1 MNNVLLLAPAEVG
14 PKMAGPG
21 IRFLELAKQLHL
33 AGHRVVLGGIDD
45 IDQDFAAQLPFELF
59 KFHRLN
65 LPEKLNWAETVVIQ
79 GMVLRRHQFLKKA
92 GRPLVIDLYDPIFL
106 ETLAH
111 YRLDSDR
118 GQADHN
124 LLMGQM
130 LDMAVHGDFFLCASE
145 KQRDMWLGFLAACN
159 RINPATYAG
168 DKTLRDLIDLV
179 PFGIPDQAPDPAGP
193 GLRGLPGIKADDL
206 VILWNGGIWDWMSP
220 EPLVEA
226 VGLINR
232 RSLTDRPVKLVF
244 MGVKNPN
251 SDLPESGALARTR
264 ELINRLGLEDQ
275 VILNDWVKYQERG
288 GFLLQ
293 ADLAACL
300 YPPGLETDYSFRSR
314 FLDCIWAGLPF
325 LCSGGDAV
333 GQLAARENLGVVVNG
348 LNPEI
353 IAPKLAVF
361 LNSKEQKAAARENI
375 ARVAADFTWSRA
387 AGPLIDFCGRPRPAA
402 DKGWNFPSRP
412 RAALPVSYYA
422 RRVVDHFRQGTLL
435 SALTAPGR
443 IKKKTNNE

>member
-1 MNNVLLLAPAEVG
+1 MSNALLLAPAEVG
-14 PKMAGPG
+14 PRMAGPG

-33 AGHRVVLGGIDD
+33 AGHRVVLGSVDD
-45 IDQDFAAQLPFELF
+45 IDHDFAAQLPFELF

-65 LPEKLNWAETVVIQ
+65 LPDKLNWAGVVIIQ

-92 GRPLVIDLYDPIFL
+92 GRPLVIDLYDPIFM

-111 YRLDSDR
+111 YRLDSDKGR
-118 GQADHN
+118 TDHN

-159 RINPATYAG
+159 RINPATYAD
-168 DKTLRDLIDLV
+168 DKTLRRLIDLV
-179 PFGIPDQAPDPAGP
+179 PFGIPDQAPEPVGP
-193 GLRGLPGIKADDL
+193 GLRSLPGIRPDDR
-206 VILWNGGIWDWMSP
+206 VILWNGGVWDWMSP

-226 VGLINR
+226 VGLLNR

-251 SDLPESGALARTR
+251 SDLPESGALTRTR
-264 ELINRLGLEDQ
+264 GLINKLGLGDQ
-275 VILNDWVKYQERG
+275 VILNDWVKYQERT

-300 YPPGLETDYSFRSR
+300 YPPGLETDYSFRTR

-325 LCSGGDAV
+325 LCSGGDAI
-333 GQLAARENLGVVVNG
+333 GQLAAREHLGVVVDS
-348 LNPEI
+348 LDPEL
-353 IAPKLAVF
+353 IADGIADF
-361 LNSKEQKAAARENI
+361 LNSEDITAGARENLD
-375 ARVAADFTWSRA
+375 RVAADLAWSRA
-387 AGPLIDFCGRPRPAA
+387 ARPLIDFCNRPRQAA
-402 DKGWNFPSRP
+402 DKGWNFPIRP
-412 RAALPVSYYA
+412 KAALPVSYYA
-422 RRVVDHFRQGTLL
+422 KRVIDHCRQGTLL
-435 SALTAPGR
+435 SAVIAPGR
-443 IKKKTNNE
+443 IKKKLNND